1 MSIRLFLLSACAAI
15 LVVEAGVQ
23 FWRQREIPA
32 SAAPVFSLPG
42 VELQRTAEP
51 PFGAALEQYRADC
64 GAMHSIALPEGKRID
79 LFYFEWDVM
88 DVGPLSDVLAHEA
101 EVCNVAAGFKVVT
114 TGRILRY
121 DAGAGGMLDFRHTEL
136 DDGSG
141 QRIHVFK
148 LPWVQGIGAMHI
160 GSYRDRF
167 LRLERSFIRHRG
179 SARVLQAGVYG
190 AADVEEAWG
199 IVQAELL
206 AGLDWQ

>member
-1 MSIRLFLLSACAAI
+1 MFIRPFLLSACAAI
-15 LVVEAGVQ
+15 LLVEAGVQ
-23 FWRQREIPA
+23 VWRHREIPV

-42 VELQRTAEP
+42 VDLLRTAEP
-51 PFGAALEQYRADC
+51 PFGAALEQYRADR
-64 GAMHSIALPEGKRID
+64 GAMHSIALREGKRID

-101 EVCNVAAGFKVVT
+101 EVCNLAAGFKVVS

-141 QRIHVFK
+141 QPIHVFK
-148 LPWVQGIGAMHI
+148 LPWVQGIGAMHV

-190 AADVEEAWG
+190 AADVEEAWR
-199 IVQAELL
+199 IVQTDLL
-206 AGLDWQ
+206 AGLDWR

>member
-1 MSIRLFLLSACAAI
+1 MSIRLILLLGSAAI
-15 LVVEAGVQ
+15 LLAEAGVQ
-23 FWRQREIPA
+23 FWRHREIPV

-42 VELQRTAEP
+42 VELLRTAEP

-79 LFYFEWDVM
+79 LFYFEWDAM
-88 DVGPLSDVLAHEA
+88 DVGPLSDVLAHDA
-101 EVCNVAAGFKVVT
+101 EVCNVAAGFDVVT
-114 TGRILRY
+114 TGRIFRY

-167 LRLERSFIRHRG
+167 IRLERSFIRHRG
-179 SARVLQAGVYG
+179 SARVLQAGVFG
-190 AADVEEAWG
+190 AADADEAWR

>member
-1 MSIRLFLLSACAAI
+1 MSIRPILFITCAGI

-23 FWRQREIPA
+23 FWRHREIPA

-42 VELQRTAEP
+42 VELVRSAEP

-64 GAMHSIALPEGKRID
+64 GAMQSIALPEGKRID
-79 LFYFEWDVM
+79 LFYFEWGEM
-88 DVGPLSDVLAHEA
+88 EVGPLSDVLAHEA
-101 EVCNVAAGFKVVT
+101 EVCNVAAGFKVVS
-114 TGRILRY
+114 TGRIFRY

-160 GSYRDRF
+160 GSYRDRM

-190 AADVEEAWG
+190 AADVDEAWG

-206 AGLDWQ
+206 AGLEWR

>member
-1 MSIRLFLLSACAAI
+1 MFTCAAI

-42 VELQRTAEP
+42 VELVRTAEP
-51 PFGAALEQYRADC
+51 PFGAALEQYRADR
-64 GAMHSIALPEGKRID
+64 GAMHSIALPEGRRID

-101 EVCNVAAGFKVVT
+101 EVCNVAAGFKVIS
-114 TGRILRY
+114 TGRIFHY
-121 DAGAGGMLDFRHTEL
+121 DAGAGGIMDFRHTEL

-141 QRIHVFK
+141 QPIHVFK

-190 AADVEEAWG
+190 AGDAAEAWR
-199 IVQAELL
+199 IVEAELL
-206 AGLDWQ
+206 AGLDWR